1 LLVVSFMVPPFD
13 IDELEFIRSLRVVSV
28 LELVPFESPVIA
40 DPGPVFAEP
49 AGFVLPTPRGPAGF
63 WVGSVVVPEL
73 IVPDVEP
80 VLPELIEPVDE
91 PVLPELIEPV
101 DEPVPLDRVEPAAEP
116 DVEPGCSGDVIV
128 DDPPMPPIGAVW
140 PPVEGEPV
148 PALVAPVDPPAL
160 PVPVDCATAML
171 APKASATPAAML
183 INLGY
188 LLMIWLPVS
197 ILK

>member
-1 LLVVSFMVPPFD
+1 MLVVSFIVPLFD
-13 IDELEFIRSLRVVSV
+13 IDEFEFMRSLRVVSA
-28 LELVPFESPVIA
+28 LELVPFESPV
-40 DPGPVFAEP
+40 FAEP
-49 AGFVLPTPRGPAGF
+49 VGFVLPTPRGPAGLC
-63 WVGSVVVPEL
+63 VGSVVVPEL
-73 IVPDVEP
+73 IVPDV
-80 VLPELIEPVDE
+80 E

-140 PPVEGEPV
+140 PPADGEPV